1 MKRIP
6 TILALLACS
15 ILLSGNIF
23 ATPIVTI
30 PPSSDANSVAHV
42 VNVSIPEVF
51 LVDIEPSNAT
61 TISLAP
67 SAPTEAGLGLDFSG
81 ATNNSLWLNYS
92 SIVENAT
99 HTRKVT
105 VQITNGTVP
114 SGVDLKVSAAAAAGG
129 TGTVGTPTGTI
140 TLSTLA
146 QDFVTGIG
154 SCYTGD
160 GTSKGHNL
168 TYSFALQA
176 GNYNKVYSVSTTPIT
191 VTYTITN

>member
-1 MKRIP
+1 MKR
-6 TILALLACS
+6 TLSFLAVAACAIITS
-15 ILLSGNIF
+15 TNAF
-23 ATPIVTI
+23 ATIHDPDEHQA
-30 PPSSDANSVAHV
+30 SRQDAHV
-42 VNVSIPEVF
+42 VNVSVPEVF
-51 LVDIEPSNAT
+51 ILDVEPKNAT

-67 SAPTEAGLGLDFSG
+67 TAPTEAGNALDFSG

-92 SIVENAT
+92 SVVENAT
-99 HTRKVT
+99 TTRKVT

-114 SGVDLKVSAAAAAGG
+114 SGVDLKVAAATAVGG

-140 TLSTLA
+140 SLTNLA

-160 GTSKGHNL
+160 GSSKGHNL
-168 TYSFALQA
+168 TYSFVLEP
-176 GNYNKVYSVSTTPIT
+176 GNYSKVYSTSTTPIT

>member
-1 MKRIP
+1 MKHF
-6 TILALLACS
+6 S
-15 ILLSGNIF
+15 ILLALFVCVLITNNNMYSQDN
-23 ATPIVTI
+23 
-30 PPSSDANSVAHV
+30 SSNAHI

-51 LVDIEPSNAT
+51 IVDIEPSNAT

-67 SAPTEAGLGLDFSG
+67 TAPTEAGLGLDFSG

-99 HTRKVT
+99 TTRKVT
-105 VQITNGTVP
+105 VQITSGSVP
-114 SGVDLKVSAAAAAGG
+114 SGVDLKVAAASAVGG
-129 TGTVGTPTGTI
+129 TGTVGTPAGTI
-140 TLSTLA
+140 TLTSAA

-168 TYSFALQA
+168 TYSFALQT
-176 GNYNKVYSVSTTPIT
+176 GNYNKVYSISTTPIT